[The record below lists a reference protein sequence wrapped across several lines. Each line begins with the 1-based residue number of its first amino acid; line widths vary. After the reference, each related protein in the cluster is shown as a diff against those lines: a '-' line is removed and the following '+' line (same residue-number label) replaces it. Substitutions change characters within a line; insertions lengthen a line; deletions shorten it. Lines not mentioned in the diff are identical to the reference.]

1 MSNNIDNGL
10 NLKYLIDDAYEYFQY
25 WISNHIE
32 KANKEFDFLEK
43 TWDEDYSNFFFET
56 YPKHNQYDNNIE
68 RLKEIDKFEFMS
80 LMLNEVVIRVYINED
95 KKTMKYYQFGD
106 LDDNF
111 YEVN

>member
-1 MSNNIDNGL
+1 MSSNIDNGL

-32 KANKEFDFLEK
+32 KTNKEFDFLEK
-43 TWDEDYSNFFFET
+43 VWDEDYSNFSFET
-56 YPKHNQYDNNIE
+56 YPKHKQYDNNIE

-80 LMLNEVVIRVYINED
+80 LMLNEVVIRVIINE
-95 KKTMKYYQFGD
+95 TTRRYYQFGD